1 MHDCIVGV
9 VVNKTVRS
17 LDRVFHYRT
26 DEEMYQK
33 LKIGCVVAV
42 PFGKG
47 DALLDAFVVEF
58 PDGTDLK
65 ELKNI
70 SAIIEPEPLFDEA
83 MLNVCYFMK
92 EMYFCTLL
100 SALKA
105 VTPPGIGL
113 SKTKVNDKIIKGSS
127 LAIPYDDAFDVLEKV
142 RDKAPMQAKIIE
154 LLLQN
159 DFVADRDI
167 TLLTGCGYSAIRALK
182 KKGIICP
189 QEMEVFRKPV
199 DFKKIKRTEP
209 LLPTEEQGKAISEIC
224 RAADEERNETFLIHG
239 VTGSGKTEIFLQSI
253 AHVVKKGKSAIVL
266 VPEISLTP
274 QTVERFVSR
283 FGERVAILHSRLSL
297 GERNDE
303 FKRIRGGGVDVVV
316 GVRSAV
322 FAPLKN
328 LGLMILDEEHEQSYK
343 AENAPAYH
351 ARDIAEYRA
360 KQNHIPVVLA
370 SATPSIE
377 SYARAV
383 RGQYHLMTLKNRAN
397 QNQMP
402 DVRIVDMRKELVDGN
417 RSVLSEELKQEISR
431 NLERKE
437 QTILFLNRRGFST
450 FVSCRNCGYVV
461 KCKHCNI
468 SLTYHKN
475 RNYLTCHYCGYTV
488 KNVTVCPECGSKY
501 IRYFGTGTQRVEE
514 EIAELFPTASV
525 LRMDV
530 DTTTGKGAHQQ
541 ILEQFE
547 KEKTDILIGT
557 QMVAKGL
564 DFPNVTLV
572 GVLAADMSLNL
583 DDYRANE
590 RTFDLI
596 TQVCGRA
603 GRGNVEGRAIL
614 QTYMPESPVLEM
626 AKKQDYV
633 SFYKE
638 EIQLRNGLHYP
649 PFCDIISILFTS
661 VNENTMVAYAKSAA
675 AYLRR
680 ACQDMDAD
688 VLGPSASSLS
698 RINNK
703 YRWRILIKCKSDHT
717 IREILK
723 HMLEKHTKNKE
734 SKIINMVVEV
744 NPNSLM

>member
-1 MHDCIVGV
+1 M
-9 VVNKTVRS
+9 
-17 LDRVFHYRT
+17 
-26 DEEMYQK
+26 
-33 LKIGCVVAV
+33 
-42 PFGKG
+42 
-47 DALLDAFVVEF
+47 
-58 PDGTDLK
+58 
-65 ELKNI
+65 
-70 SAIIEPEPLFDEA
+70 
-83 MLNVCYFMK
+83 
-92 EMYFCTLL
+92 
-100 SALKA
+100 
-105 VTPPGIGL
+105 
-113 SKTKVNDKIIKGSS
+113 
-127 LAIPYDDAFDVLEKV
+127 
-142 RDKAPMQAKIIE
+142 
-154 LLLQN
+154 
-159 DFVADRDI
+159 
-167 TLLTGCGYSAIRALK
+167 
-182 KKGIICP
+182 
-189 QEMEVFRKPV
+189 
-199 DFKKIKRTEP
+199 
-209 LLPTEEQGKAISEIC
+209 
-224 RAADEERNETFLIHG
+224 
-239 VTGSGKTEIFLQSI
+239 
-253 AHVVKKGKSAIVL
+253 
-266 VPEISLTP
+266 
-274 QTVERFVSR
+274 
-283 FGERVAILHSRLSL
+283 
-297 GERNDE
+297 
-303 FKRIRGGGVDVVV
+303 DVVV

-377 SYARAV
+377 SYARAI

-402 DVRIVDMRKELVDGN
+402 DARIVDMRKELVDGN
-417 RSVLSEELKQEISR
+417 RSVLSEELKQEISK

-501 IRYFGTGTQRVEE
+501 IRHFGTGTQRVEE
-514 EIAELFPTASV
+514 EIAELFPAASV

-530 DTTTGKGAHQQ
+530 DTTTGKGSHQQ

-661 VNENTMVAYAKSAA
+661 VNENAVVAYAKSAA
-675 AYLRR
+675 AYLRK
-680 ACQDMDAD
+680 ACQDMDA
-688 VLGPSASSLS
+688 ASWGQVRRAFREST
-698 RINNK
+698 IN
-703 YRWRILIKCKSDHT
+703 T
-717 IREILK
+717 
-723 HMLEKHTKNKE
+723 
-734 SKIINMVVEV
+734 VGGF
-744 NPNSLM
+744 